1 MNRRVAA
8 MSAAGAAVGAAGL
21 VAAILIGFPAEETEA
36 PSLTGVTAETGYK
49 VCLKAA
55 EPLFDSDPAADGRC
69 YARPELATLFNAPV
83 LGAGRASASV
93 KMSPPDDTAS
103 PADAAPSRTCNDYL
117 TARRDGWFALASADQ
132 RREAYFIRACGALSL
147 MLEAA
152 PAEESHFDGGSPAPE
167 EMLAFHREG
176 RFAIGERVDL
186 PAADVV
192 MTGRDGP
199 QWTFRLGE
207 QAAAVEEIA
216 NADFD
221 ADGIEEILVF
231 VRIAPLGGTAAF
243 YESGLL
249 HKDGPAAPLAFQ
261 PFDFGR

>member
-21 VAAILIGFPAEETEA
+21 AAALLIGFPAEETQH

-49 VCLKAA
+49 LCLKAA
-55 EPLFDSDPAADGRC
+55 EPLFDSDLAADGAC
-69 YARPELATLFNAPV
+69 YARTELAALFNAPV
-83 LGAGRASASV
+83 LGAGRVAAAV
-93 KMSPPDDTAS
+93 KMSSPDDSAS
-103 PADAAPSRTCNDYL
+103 QADAAPSRTCNDYL
-117 TARRDGWFALASADQ
+117 TARRDGWFALTAADQ

-152 PAEESHFDGGSPAPE
+152 PAQESYFAGGSPSPE
-167 EMLAFHREG
+167 EMRAFHREG
-176 RFAIGERVDL
+176 RFAVGEPVDI
-186 PAADVV
+186 PAEDVV

-199 QWTFRLGE
+199 RWTFRLGA
-207 QAAAVEEIA
+207 QATAIEEIA

-231 VRIAPLGGTAAF
+231 VRTAPVDGAAAF

-249 HKDGPAAPLAFQ
+249 HKDGPAAPIAFQ